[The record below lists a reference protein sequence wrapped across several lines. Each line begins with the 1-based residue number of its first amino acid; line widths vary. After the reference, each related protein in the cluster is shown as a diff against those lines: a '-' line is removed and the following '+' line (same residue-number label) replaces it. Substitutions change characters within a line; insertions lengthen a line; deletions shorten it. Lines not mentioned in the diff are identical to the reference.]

1 MPPVRYQLITDSPI
15 GAVLGSG
22 PSATPPCA
30 TSRKMS
36 AIRPGDRI
44 TGKVRIAGI
53 EGTGT
58 WVVVEHDR
66 LCHLPLKPIWPSAG
80 CGSAI
85 SWTPWRRGTR
95 FRRDLNGPGLGP
107 NLVAVMNAQSAAG

>member
-1 MPPVRYQLITDSPI
+1 
-15 GAVLGSG
+15 
-22 PSATPPCA
+22 
-30 TSRKMS
+30 
-36 AIRPGDRI
+36 
-44 TGKVRIAGI
+44 
-53 EGTGT
+53 
-58 WVVVEHDR
+58 
-66 LCHLPLKPIWPSAG
+66 LKPIWPSAG